1 MIISNGKA
9 YQIMVDNLLSKLRTN
24 KIHRIDVNFQ
34 INDKY
39 FYLFLYLRTIDN
51 VIGRTAHIKF
61 LDSDPL
67 TKMFVNCFDHLFA

>member
-39 FYLFLYLRTIDN
+39 FNLFFILKNYR
-51 VIGRTAHIKF
+51 
-61 LDSDPL
+61 
-67 TKMFVNCFDHLFA
+67 